1 MNKRDATSGPSD
13 VQQITLR
20 GPAEL
25 ADALPYLMG
34 FHPNDSVVMV
44 ALHGGRGRF
53 GGRLRLGIPQ
63 DPGEWAPVAD
73 QLAQSLIEGSEQ
85 RDTRPDAI
93 VVFLCQDPAEGR
105 APLRP
110 WRG

>member
-53 GGRLRLGIPQ
+53 GGR
-63 DPGEWAPVAD
+63 DP
-73 QLAQSLIEGSEQ
+73 
-85 RDTRPDAI
+85 
-93 VVFLCQDPAEGR
+93 R
-105 APLRP
+105 AAGP
-110 WRG
+110 